1 VPLRGRDHRTADH
14 PIDTLFLDRW
24 SPRAMSGEP
33 LSHDELM
40 SLFEAARWAPSA
52 GNTQPWRILYAHR
65 DSEQWPVFFGL
76 LVERNQA
83 WCRNAAVLLVF
94 VSRTVNEQ
102 TGRPLKTHSYDTGAA
117 WENLALQSIL
127 RGLVVHGMAGFD
139 YTRAR
144 TELAIPDEFKVEAM
158 AAIGRPGPIDVLP
171 PDFQARET
179 PSSRRP
185 IAELVFNGP
194 YADPSRS

>member
-1 VPLRGRDHRTADH
+1 
-14 PIDTLFLDRW
+14 
-24 SPRAMSGEP
+24 MSGEP

-83 WCRNAAVLLVF
+83 WCRNAGVLLLF
-94 VSRTVNEQ
+94 ISRTVNEQ

-139 YTRAR
+139 YARAKA
-144 TELAIPDEFKVEAM
+144 ELAIPDEFKVEAM
-158 AAIGRPGPIDVLP
+158 AAIGKPGPIENLP
-171 PDFQARET
+171 ADFQEREI
-179 PSSRRP
+179 PSRRKP
-185 IAELVFNGP
+185 LSELVFNGRYGGAP
-194 YADPSRS
+194 QG